1 MIPCP
6 RLLRKIPH
14 DLDRYQKNFDD
25 AHWTKIGIKK
35 NKGTQRARA
44 EYCPIS
50 TTFPLFYYLSM
61 KTRRAR
67 AENCPIIT
75 TFPLFYNIL
84 NASSRL
90 INWYHVRDYSAKYI
104 MTSTGI
110 NKFWWRTLDW
120 NLQNKGT
127 QRARAENCPI
137 STTFPLF
144 YYIYVYS
151 FSINIHLS
159 IIKIHSLM
167 SCQRLL
173 RKIHHDPDR
182 YQMNIDDAHYAEI
195 FT

>member
-1 MIPCP
+1 MET
-6 RLLRKIPH
+6 R
-14 DLDRYQKNFDD
+14 
-25 AHWTKIGIKK
+25 
-35 NKGTQRARA
+35 RARA
-44 EYCPIS
+44 ENCPIS
-50 TTFPLFYYLSM
+50 TTFPLFYY
-61 KTRRAR
+61 
-67 AENCPIIT
+67 
-75 TFPLFYNIL
+75 IL

-90 INWYHVRDYSAKYI
+90 INWNNVRDYSAKYI
-104 MTSTGI
+104 MTSTGF
-110 NKFWWRTLDW
+110 NEFWWRTLDW

-144 YYIYVYS
+144 SYIYVYS

-182 YQMNIDDAHYAEI
+182 YQMNIDDAHYAET
-195 FT
+195 FTLDRNFHNQYFHYTSWKYHIHFN